1 VFSGS
6 ADGHLRAYS
15 TTDGRIIWD
24 YDVVREFS
32 TVNRVKANGGTINH
46 GGVALVS
53 GMVFATSG
61 YNHITGT
68 YPGNVLLAFSV
79 E

>member
-1 VFSGS
+1 M
-6 ADGHLRAYS
+6 L
-15 TTDGRIIWD
+15 
-24 YDVVREFS
+24 REFS

-46 GGVALVS
+46 GGVAVVG
-53 GMVFATSG
+53 GMVFAMSG
-61 YNHITGT
+61 YNHITGI